1 MKKKRATTKT
11 KRSIKRL
18 PAKSLSAKA
27 AKRVRGGSIRFPYK
41 PQKADGSLDA
51 GIHFKY
57 D

>member
-11 KRSIKRL
+11 KRSIRRL

-41 PQKADGSLDA
+41 PQKPDGTLDA